1 MNKNHP
7 RKMVVHIEVHFRVF
21 TLEQIYM
28 GDFKLGH
35 MVIRSN
41 EVISAVEDF
50 FENQDESF
58 FTMGM
63 QVL

>member
-1 MNKNHP
+1 
-7 RKMVVHIEVHFRVF
+7 
-21 TLEQIYM
+21 M
-28 GDFKLGH
+28 GDFKLGN

-50 FENQDESF
+50 FEDQDESY